1 MRLQATPQFIH
12 VLIPYHRP
20 PCGFCDFPPFMLG
33 EDFFDFDDDT
43 RAVGHNAGDLFA
55 QLVGEGIVAIG
66 DIFDEEVEDC
76 F

>member
-1 MRLQATPQFIH
+1 
-12 VLIPYHRP
+12 
-20 PCGFCDFPPFMLG
+20 MLG

-55 QLVGEGIVAIG
+55 QLVGEGIVAVG